1 MISCMYNYFRMT
13 SEFYLCTECFCSS
26 SQGVLSKAVNWRELE
41 KQYFTQT
48 VYEEEIIQML
58 EYCGVSMV
66 CFSYLLIFTCANPA
80 SNATSFLLPLKIGNC

>member
-1 MISCMYNYFRMT
+1 M
-13 SEFYLCTECFCSS
+13 LLS

-58 EYCGVSMV
+58 EYCGVSMAY
-66 CFSYLLIFTCANPA
+66 FTLLLIFTHASVANNP
-80 SNATSFLLPLKIGNC
+80 TYFYFLSK

>member
-1 MISCMYNYFRMT
+1 MG
-13 SEFYLCTECFCSS
+13 FYLCTECFCLS

-41 KQYFTQT
+41 KQYFTET

-66 CFSYLLIFTCANPA
+66 YFTYLLIFTCANLPN
-80 SNATSFLLPLKIGNC
+80 NATSFYFHLK

>member
-1 MISCMYNYFRMT
+1 MT

-66 CFSYLLIFTCANPA
+66 CFSYLLIFTCANLA